1 MGKRPRWSQKGSG
14 RQLLAATRAT
24 GGDDL
29 AATDRGHAGAEAVTA
44 LAHELAGLIG
54 PLHDNAPVL
63 HRDMRKLGS
72 KPRAVPGVWMAPKPP
87 YEAAPCGAS
96 SGRMTSAGPKSSAA
110 L

>member
-44 LAHELAGLIG
+44 LADELGGLVG
-54 PLHDNAPVL
+54 ALHVL
-63 HRDMRKLGS
+63 NSVLGQS
-72 KPRAVPGVWMAPKPP
+72 RPMI
-87 YEAAPCGAS
+87 S
-96 SGRMTSAGPKSSAA
+96 IT
-110 L
+110 